1 MLYPENFE
9 QKIGFDKIREM
20 LKGGCLSNLGQ
31 RRVDKIR
38 FSTKYS
44 FIETL
49 VNQVDEFK
57 QIMLMEDDFPLSHFI
72 DLTPALKKIKVIGTY
87 LLPEEL
93 FDLKRSLET
102 IRAILN
108 FFKTR
113 PARPAGGK
121 EEDKYPYLQKL
132 AENVKLFPFVFE
144 RIDSIITKQGKIK
157 DNASPELNTIRS
169 DIRNK
174 EGAVSKR
181 LHSILREAQ
190 KSGIVG
196 QDVTL
201 SIRDGRATIPVD
213 ASHKRKIKGLILDE
227 SATGKTAYI
236 EPTEIVELNND
247 IKELYYAE
255 RREIVKILTQ
265 FANDIRPYV
274 DDLLFAYDYM
284 GTIDFIRSKALL
296 ANKIN
301 GIKPIFSDRPMLEWK
316 KAVHPLLYL
325 SFKEESR
332 IVVPL
337 DIKLNNDNQ
346 RILLIS
352 GPNAGGKSV
361 CLQTVGLLQYMFQCG
376 LLVPMNENSEIGLFQ
391 NLFINIGDDQS
402 IENDLS
408 TYSSHLLN
416 MKNFIKSANNKT
428 LILIDEF
435 GSGTEPMLGGAI
447 AEAILDSLNQKKSFG
462 VITTHYTSL
471 KHFASSARGIE
482 NGAMLFDTAKIQALF
497 KLSIGEPGSSFA
509 FEIARKIGLPE
520 DILQNAT
527 QKIGKDHIDFDKN
540 LKDIIRDKRYWET
553 KRENIRRSEKKLE
566 EQIAKYTSELEIV
579 DKSRK
584 EILKKTKEEAELLLA
599 DVNKRIENT
608 IREIKESKAE
618 KEQTKNARK
627 SLADFKDNLNKI
639 GSEEEARIQRKIEK
653 LKILPVLSA
662 DRHVRQVGREKH
674 GKRKTSIEEVTQIK
688 KADLSLIEKGDKV
701 KLFGQDS
708 VGEVLDVNGKSIM
721 VAFGNMITTIDEKK
735 LEKISEKQYKQNTG
749 SSSSKKA
756 SSWDF
761 GERRLKFKPEID
773 VRGKRAEEALQVVND
788 FIDEAIVISMGTVKI
803 LHGKGDGIL
812 RQLIRQY
819 LETVDVVRSFHDE
832 SVQFGGSGITIVEF
846 E

>member
-1 MLYPENFE
+1 MLYPDNFE
-9 QKIGFDKIREM
+9 HKIGFDKIRDM
-20 LKGGCLSNLGQ
+20 LKGGCLSNLG
-31 RRVDKIR
+31 RMRVDKIR

-44 FIETL
+44 FIDTL

-57 QIMLMEDDFPLSHFI
+57 QIILMEDDFPLSHFI
-72 DLTPALKKIKVIGTY
+72 DLTPALKKVKVVGTY
-87 LLPEEL
+87 FLPEEL

-102 IRAILN
+102 IKAILK
-108 FFKTR
+108 FFKVR
-113 PARPAGGK
+113 PAPPAGGK
-121 EEDKYPYLQKL
+121 EDEKYPYLQKL
-132 AENVKLFPFVFE
+132 ADNVKLYPFVFE

-157 DNASPELNTIRS
+157 DNASPELNLIRK
-169 DIRNK
+169 DIRDK
-174 EGAVSKR
+174 ESSVSKR
-181 LHSILREAQ
+181 LQSILKDAQ
-190 KSGIVG
+190 KNGIV
-196 QDVTL
+196 DKEASL

-213 ASHKRKIKGLILDE
+213 ASNKRKIKGLILDE

-265 FANDIRPYV
+265 FADDIRPYL
-274 DDLLFAYDYM
+274 DDLMLAYDYM
-284 GTIDFIRSKALL
+284 GTIDFIRSKAML
-296 ANKIN
+296 ANRMN
-301 GIKPIFSDRPMLEWK
+301 GIKPIFNDRPMLEWK
-316 KAVHPLLYL
+316 KAVHPLLFL
-325 SFKEESR
+325 SFKEEGR
-332 IVVPL
+332 TVVPL
-337 DIKLNNDNQ
+337 DIELNNDNQ

-391 NLFINIGDDQS
+391 NVFINIGDDQS

-408 TYSSHLLN
+408 TYSSHLMN

-428 LILIDEF
+428 LVLIDEF

-447 AEAILDSLNQKKSFG
+447 AEAILDSLNQRKAFG

-471 KHFASSARGIE
+471 KHFASSAFGIE
-482 NGAMLFDTAKIQALF
+482 NGAMLFDTGKIEPLF

-520 DILQNAT
+520 DILQKAT
-527 QKIGKDHIDFDKN
+527 EKIGKDHIDFDKN

-553 KRENIRRSEKKLE
+553 KRDSVRKAEKKLDD
-566 EQIAKYTSELEIV
+566 QIARYTAELEVV

-584 EILKKTKEEAELLLA
+584 EIIKKAKEEAETLLA

-618 KEQTKNARK
+618 KEKTKLARK
-627 SLADFKDNLNKI
+627 NLTEFKEKLNEI
-639 GSEEEARIQRKIEK
+639 DGEEEAKIQRKIEK
-653 LKILPVLSA
+653 LKN
-662 DRHVRQVGREKH
+662 REKQA
-674 GKRKTSIEEVTQIK
+674 KKKTTVEKTVKELKSDPYK
-688 KADLSLIEKGDKV
+688 IEKGDKV
-701 KLFGQDS
+701 RLFGQDN

-721 VAFGNMITTIDEKK
+721 VAFGNMITTLDEKK
-735 LEKISEKQYKQNTG
+735 LEKISEKEYKKHTK
-749 SSSSKKA
+749 SSLRKVSGYN
-756 SSWDF
+756 DF
-761 GERRLKFKPEID
+761 GERKLKFKPEID
-773 VRGKRAEEALQVVND
+773 VRGKRAEEALQTVQD
-788 FIDEAIVISMGTVKI
+788 FIEEAIVINMGTVKI

-819 LETVDVVRSFHDE
+819 LETVDIVRSFRDE
-832 SVQFGGSGITIVEF
+832 SVQFGGSGITIVDF

>member
-20 LKGGCLSNLGQ
+20 LKRGCLSNLGQ

-44 FIETL
+44 
-49 VNQVDEFK
+49 
-57 QIMLMEDDFPLSHFI
+57 FI

-482 NGAMLFDTAKIQALF
+482 NGAMLFDTAKIQPLF

-662 DRHVRQVGREKH
+662 DRQVRQAGREKH

-701 KLFGQDS
+701 KLLGQDS

>member
-1 MLYPENFE
+1 
-9 QKIGFDKIREM
+9 M
-20 LKGGCLSNLGQ
+20 LKGGCLSNLG
-31 RRVDKIR
+31 RMRVDKIR

-44 FIETL
+44 FIDTL

-72 DLTPALKKIKVIGTY
+72 DLTPALKKVKVVGTY
-87 LLPEEL
+87 FLPEEL

-102 IRAILN
+102 IKAILK
-108 FFKTR
+108 FFKVR

-121 EEDKYPYLQKL
+121 EDEKYPYLQKL
-132 AENVKLFPFVFE
+132 ADNVKLYPFVFE

-157 DNASPELNTIRS
+157 DNASPELNLIRK
-169 DIRNK
+169 DIRDK
-174 EGAVSKR
+174 ESSVSKR
-181 LHSILREAQ
+181 LQSILKDAQ
-190 KSGIVG
+190 KNGIV
-196 QDVTL
+196 DKEASL

-213 ASHKRKIKGLILDE
+213 ASNKRKIKGLILDE

-265 FANDIRPYV
+265 FADDIRPYL
-274 DDLLFAYDYM
+274 DDLMLAYDYM
-284 GTIDFIRSKALL
+284 GTIDFIRSKAML
-296 ANKIN
+296 ANRLN
-301 GIKPIFSDRPMLEWK
+301 GIKPIFNDRPMLEWK
-316 KAVHPLLYL
+316 KAVHPLLFL
-325 SFKEESR
+325 SFKEEGR
-332 IVVPL
+332 TVVPL
-337 DIKLNNDNQ
+337 DIELNNDNQ

-391 NLFINIGDDQS
+391 NVFINIGDDQS

-408 TYSSHLLN
+408 TYSSHLMN

-428 LILIDEF
+428 LVLIDEF

-447 AEAILDSLNQKKSFG
+447 AEAILDSLNQRKAFG

-471 KHFASSARGIE
+471 KHFASSAFGIE
-482 NGAMLFDTAKIQALF
+482 NGAMLFDTGKIEPLF

-520 DILQNAT
+520 DILQKAT
-527 QKIGKDHIDFDKN
+527 EKIGKDHIDFDKN

-553 KRENIRRSEKKLE
+553 KRDSVRKAEKKLDD
-566 EQIAKYTSELEIV
+566 QIARYTAELEVV

-584 EILKKTKEEAELLLA
+584 EIIKKAKEEAETLLA

-618 KEQTKNARK
+618 KEKTKLARK
-627 SLADFKDNLNKI
+627 NLTEFKEKLNEI
-639 GSEEEARIQRKIEK
+639 DGEEEARIQRKIEK
-653 LKILPVLSA
+653 LKN
-662 DRHVRQVGREKH
+662 REKQA
-674 GKRKTSIEEVTQIK
+674 KKKTTVEKTAKELKSDPYK
-688 KADLSLIEKGDKV
+688 IEKGDKV
-701 KLFGQDS
+701 RLFGQDN

-721 VAFGNMITTIDEKK
+721 VAFGNMITTLDEKK
-735 LEKISEKQYKQNTG
+735 LEKISEKEYKKHSK
-749 SSSSKKA
+749 SSLTKTSGYN
-756 SSWDF
+756 DF
-761 GERRLKFKPEID
+761 GERKLKFKPEID
-773 VRGKRAEEALQVVND
+773 VRGKRAEEALQTVQD
-788 FIDEAIVISMGTVKI
+788 FIEEAIVVNMGTVKI

-819 LETVDVVRSFHDE
+819 LETVDVVRSFRDE
-832 SVQFGGSGITIVEF
+832 SVQFGGSGITIVDF